1 MMRNLALIVSVVL
14 IFSLCGYAQNQTA
27 TDNGAKKTSSAA
39 VKPGMLSDKEVEELQ
54 TENTD
59 EKTGQKI
66 VFNAFFGT
74 VKPKNAYE
82 KKKYEKNGTIPIRI
96 TCTLEDVKQVNG
108 KKVGKL
114 LRGTAR
120 MYVMDSDGKV
130 VMTESAS
137 LDKMCPS

>member
-1 MMRNLALIVSVVL
+1 MMKTLALIVSVVL
-14 IFSLCGYAQNQTA
+14 IFSLCGYAQNQTTPA
-27 TDNGAKKTSSAA
+27 NGDKKASSTVA
-39 VKPGMLSDKEVEELQ
+39 KPGTLSDKEIEELQ

-59 EKTGQKI
+59 DKTGQKI

-82 KKKYEKNGTIPIRI
+82 KKKFEKSGTIPIRI

-108 KKVGKL
+108 KNVSKL

-120 MYVMDSDGKV
+120 MYVMDSDGKI

>member
-1 MMRNLALIVSVVL
+1 MKTFVLAISAMLL
-14 IFSLCGYAQNQTA
+14 FSLSGYSQNQTA
-27 TDNGAKKTSSAA
+27 PDNGVKKASSTVAKAGT
-39 VKPGMLSDKEVEELQ
+39 LSDKEIEELLS
-54 TENTD
+54 ESTD

-74 VKPKNAYE
+74 AKPKSAYE
-82 KKKYEKNGTIPIRI
+82 KKKYEKSGTIPIRI
-96 TCTLEDVKQVNG
+96 TCTLSDVKQVNG
-108 KKVGKL
+108 KNMSKL

-120 MYVMDSDGKV
+120 MYVMDSDGKI